1 VKREARNTTTKSRL
15 LPALFL
21 LLSGCASIPD
31 EVRSLPS
38 DVSTELDDTPFF
50 PQERYQCGPAA
61 LTTALVSSG
70 ADTSLDDVVD
80 AVFLPGRQGSLQ
92 LELVAA
98 ARQYDRLPYV
108 IDGTLAAV
116 KGELEAGRPVLVLQN
131 LGIAA
136 LPRWHYAVV
145 VGIDVEKA
153 DVVLRSGTE
162 RRRATS
168 IDTFLR
174 TWRRADYWG
183 IVLLRP
189 DERPRSVDRK
199 RYVSTVTALEE
210 TGRYDAASRAWRTAL
225 ERWPTNRVALF
236 GLANAEFR
244 RGRLE
249 AAEAGYREL
258 LDIDSGHVAAR
269 NNLAWALAE
278 QGRFEEALDEVA
290 EAARRN
296 DDAALQDELRDT
308 ELQILEMAEQ
318 SR

>member
-1 VKREARNTTTKSRL
+1 M
-15 LPALFL
+15 
-21 LLSGCASIPD
+21 
-31 EVRSLPS
+31 
-38 DVSTELDDTPFF
+38 
-50 PQERYQCGPAA
+50 
-61 LTTALVSSG
+61 
-70 ADTSLDDVVD
+70 
-80 AVFLPGRQGSLQ
+80 
-92 LELVAA
+92 
-98 ARQYDRLPYV
+98 
-108 IDGTLAAV
+108 
-116 KGELEAGRPVLVLQN
+116 LVLQN

-189 DERPRSVDRK
+189 DELPRSVDRK

>member
-1 VKREARNTTTKSRL
+1 M
-15 LPALFL
+15 PALFL
-21 LLSGCASIPD
+21 LLSACASIPD
-31 EVRSLPS
+31 DVRRLPN
-38 DVSTELDDTPFF
+38 DVSTELDETPFF

-70 ADTSLDDVVD
+70 ADASLDDIVD
-80 AVFLPGRQGSLQ
+80 AVFLPGRKGSLQ

-108 IDGTLAAV
+108 LDGTLAAI
-116 KGELEAGRPVLVLQN
+116 KAELEAGRPVLVLQN

-136 LPRWHYAVV
+136 VPRWHYAVV
-145 VGIDVEKA
+145 IGIDVEKA

-174 TWRRADYWG
+174 TWRRGDYWG

-189 DERPRSVDRK
+189 DELPRTLDRT
-199 RYVSTVTALEE
+199 RYFATVAALEE
-210 TGRYDAASRAWRTAL
+210 TGRYEAASRAWRTAL
-225 ERWPTNRVALF
+225 ERWPADRVVLF

-249 AAEAGYREL
+249 PAEAAYREL

-269 NNLAWALAE
+269 NNLAWVLAE
-278 QGRFEEALDEVA
+278 QGRFEDAREEIA
-290 EAARRN
+290 EAMRRN
-296 DDAALQDELRDT
+296 KDAALAEELHDT
-308 ELQILEMAEQ
+308 ELQILQMEEE
-318 SR
+318 SP